1 MNESNCRAWACELV
15 ECARAWVAPRSELRQ
30 HLRECPECA
39 ARWAS
44 ERNLTT
50 HLQALKEA
58 AAVGQPAQAQRER
71 IMRQFALQRRRTVH
85 PVLRWA
91 LAAAAALVLTV
102 GVGSIRRGGGLGAL
116 QLFRHA
122 GASTGTGAWADAAE
136 AEAPEASDGF
146 MAVPYAAPLA
156 PGEFVRV
163 VHADL
168 GSVELARMGVFI
180 DDFDAGEVPAD
191 VVVGEDGFPRAVR
204 VWDDSQF

>member
-1 MNESNCRAWACELV
+1 MNESNCRVWACELV

-102 GVGSIRRGGGLGAL
+102 GVGSIWRGGGLGAL

-122 GASTGTGAWADAAE
+122 GGSTGTGAWADAAE
-136 AEAPEASDGF
+136 ADGPLVDRLNWAINELDAIIWDARTAGF
-146 MAVPYAAPLA
+146 RSGSSAEPAARLA
-156 PGEFVRV
+156 EPPP
-163 VHADL
+163 
-168 GSVELARMGVFI
+168 I
-180 DDFDAGEVPAD
+180 
-191 VVVGEDGFPRAVR
+191 
-204 VWDDSQF
+204 

>member
-50 HLQALKEA
+50 HFQALKEA

-71 IMRQFALQRRRTVH
+71 IMRQFALQRRRTVQS
-85 PVLRWA
+85 VLRWA

-102 GVGSIRRGGGLGAL
+102 GVGSSGVEAGWARFNFPPRGRFNGNRRVGRCGGGRGAGSQRRL
-116 QLFRHA
+116 YGRALRA
-122 GASTGTGAWADAAE
+122 ASGAR
-136 AEAPEASDGF
+136 AS
-146 MAVPYAAPLA
+146 L
-156 PGEFVRV
+156 
-163 VHADL
+163 
-168 GSVELARMGVFI
+168 
-180 DDFDAGEVPAD
+180 
-191 VVVGEDGFPRAVR
+191 
-204 VWDDSQF
+204 

>member
-1 MNESNCRAWACELV
+1 MNESDCRAWVCELL
-15 ECARAWVAPRSELRQ
+15 ECARDRLAPASELRK

-44 ERNLTT
+44 EGNLNA
-50 HLQALKEA
+50 HFQALKEA
-58 AAVGQPAQAQRER
+58 APAHPPAEAQRER
-71 IMRQFALQRRRTVH
+71 IMRQFALQRRHTGQ
-85 PVLRWA
+85 PALRWA
-91 LAAAAALVLTV
+91 LAAAAALVLAAGLGAV
-102 GVGSIRRGGGLGAL
+102 WRGGGLAVLHGL
-116 QLFRHA
+116 HPA
-122 GASTGTGAWADAAE
+122 GSMARTGAWADAAE

-163 VHADL
+163 VHAEL
-168 GSVELARMGVFI
+168 GSVELARMGVLV

>member
-1 MNESNCRAWACELV
+1 MNDSNCRVWVCELV
-15 ECARAWVAPRSELRQ
+15 ECARARVVPTSELRQ

-44 ERNLTT
+44 EGNLNT
-50 HLQALKEA
+50 HLQVLKEA
-58 AAVGQPAQAQRER
+58 TAARQPAQAQRER
-71 IMRQFALQRRRTVH
+71 IMRQFALTRRRMLQ
-85 PVLRWA
+85 PALRWA
-91 LAAAAALVLTV
+91 LAVAAALVLTV
-102 GVGSIRRGGGLGAL
+102 GVGSIWRGGGWGVGPGLRPAGST
-116 QLFRHA
+116 A
-122 GASTGTGAWADAAE
+122 GAGAGADSAE
-136 AEAPEASDGF
+136 AEAPEASEGF
-146 MAVPYAAPLA
+146 VAVPYAAPLA

-163 VHADL
+163 VHAEL